1 MDASPWESPAPPAE
15 AGPSPRRPRPPRP
28 RRAGAPPGPR
38 SSPDSRTCS
47 RGDARMPRR
56 VIASDVTPLAADGG
70 AVEADGL
77 EQAQDHAEMFLAQ
90 VLGTVAGDGHF
101 AATEDELLVARL
113 SCGGLRGVLTE
124 GALLA
129 LPSCHPPARILARG
143 RPRARSR
150 RHPCSH

>member
-77 EQAQDHAEMFLAQ
+77 EQAQDHAEMFFAQ
-90 VLGTVAGDGHF
+90 VLGTVAGDGHL

-113 SCGGLRGVLTE
+113 ARGGLRGGCTGE
-124 GALLA
+124 
-129 LPSCHPPARILARG
+129 PPPQLHSGHRPAHILARG
-143 RPRARSR
+143 GPRARSR
-150 RHPCSH
+150 RHPDSY